1 MGQSDVSQIGSI
13 FSQDLRVLK
22 GGEETVATGVEVI
35 INMVLAGLDGVV
47 IGTVIIWVIN
57 KVMYKSIFRGFAIR
71 LTNRGI
77 SAYPYHDTF
86 PYMRRNLI
94 HRRCHR
100 DKKII
105 FRYPLT
111 CSSIF
116 AGD

>member
-1 MGQSDVSQIGSI
+1 MGQSDVSQIGSN

-22 GGEETVATGVEVI
+22 GGVGSVATGVEVI
-35 INMVLAGLDGVV
+35 INMVLDGLDGDVIGVV
-47 IGTVIIWVIN
+47 ISWVIN
-57 KVMYKSIFRGFAIR
+57 KVMYKSIFRRFTIR
-71 LTNRGI
+71 LTNLGI
-77 SAYPYHDTF
+77 SAYPYHDTL

-100 DKKII
+100 DKEIM